1 MKKTSAQYQREYRQ
15 RLKDRAKFATDPTD
29 AITKR
34 PFSEGDPWE
43 VLDWYLE
50 TAGIAIPDY
59 AAAGDSDPEWK
70 EEDGPN
76 RGSIGRAERIVGL
89 LLDAASALAGQ
100 INQYKTDEINAR
112 IAELEKA
119 DLSDPD
125 VRKQALADIVTLTK
139 IRDQLQKQVR
149 WTLPQWKV
157 RGD

>member
-1 MKKTSAQYQREYRQ
+1 M
-15 RLKDRAKFATDPTD
+15 
-29 AITKR
+29 
-34 PFSEGDPWE
+34 
-43 VLDWYLE
+43 DWYLE

-59 AAAGDSDPEWK
+59 AVAGDSDPEWK

-89 LLDAASALAGQ
+89 LLDAAGALAGQ

-112 IAELEKA
+112 ITELEQA
-119 DLSDPD
+119 DLNDPD

-149 WTLPQWKV
+149 WTLPQWRVKS
-157 RGD
+157 D